1 MAEAASAGG
10 AVRMSCACEE
20 RRPALLVQRP
30 NVALA
35 IVLATALVVRLC
47 ALWMRGVIVVDGA
60 RYLEWAQ
67 CISRGDWSA
76 AFNLRDLN
84 LFPIVISA
92 THTALSAVMPV
103 SLETAALT
111 LNIVLGTLLVVPVF
125 RIALRYFGVIPA
137 YFAGAY
143 VALNPLLCEL
153 STEVLRETPYVFFE
167 MLGLMWFLSA
177 VVQSDARRWC
187 VAQLIGAGV
196 SLLIAGLF
204 RVEGFGVL
212 ACCALTLLLAY
223 AHSARPY
230 AALARVARA
239 GVLVAC
245 VLALGAAGILGA
257 HALTGRWHFARL
269 DNLNKGYSLGTRVTR
284 ATDPLQVNKAE
295 MFLPDGRIDVDA
307 LQRVNFF
314 KLVKRRRGALFA
326 AEIADGIWRAT
337 HGIGLFGC
345 VAGIWYLARRRALRL
360 DDPLVIMGVLLL
372 GGFGVV
378 FARYTANTFYFSERH
393 ALSIVVPLAV
403 VFGAPLAWQTQW
415 GARRRV
421 LVHCAYY
428 LGFFILAVAAVLPR
442 EWERVPLKTCGLA
455 LRGAQTNLTA
465 LIAPPDLFLVSYY
478 AQTRH
483 VVLPFAASNSAALQQ
498 MTATDVLLLNV
509 HDPWQA
515 ALLPLLTNAYQAL
528 PLAVPDTKK
537 YALRALRRSTP

>member
-1 MAEAASAGG
+1 
-10 AVRMSCACEE
+10 MSCADEE
-20 RRPALLVQRP
+20 RQPVLLVQRP
-30 NVALA
+30 GVALA

-47 ALWMRGVIVVDGA
+47 ALWTRGVIVVDGA

-76 AFNLRDLN
+76 AFNLRDFN

-92 THTALSAVMPV
+92 LHTAITAVAPV

-125 RIALRYFGVIPA
+125 RIALRYFGIVPA

-167 MLGLMWFLSA
+167 MLGLMWFLGA

-187 VAQLIGAGV
+187 VASLIGAGV

-230 AALARVARA
+230 AAMARLARA
-239 GVLVAC
+239 GVLVAG

-284 ATDPLQVNKAE
+284 AADPLQVNKAE
-295 MFLPDGRIDVDA
+295 MFDVRGFVRSRNDHRQS
-307 LQRVNFF
+307 QR
-314 KLVKRRRGALFA
+314 RAALFA

-393 ALSIVVPLAV
+393 ALSVVVPLAV
-403 VFGAPLAWQTQW
+403 VFGAPLMWQAQW
-415 GARRRV
+415 GARQRV

-442 EWERVPLKTCGLA
+442 DWERIPLKTCGLA
-455 LRGAQTNLTA
+455 LRHTQTNLTA

-478 AQTRH
+478 AQTSN
-483 VVLPFAASNSAALQQ
+483 VVLPFAASNSVALQQ
-498 MTATDVLLLNV
+498 MKATDVLLINV
-509 HDPWQA
+509 NDPWQA
-515 ALLPLLTNAYQAL
+515 SLLPLLTNTYQPV

-537 YALRALRRSTP
+537 YALRAMRRQE